1 MKIRIHGNSIRYRL
15 SKTDIT
21 NFGKAGFVEEKTE
34 FANGISFHYLL
45 EKKKDIENPEAS
57 FSGNRI
63 SIFVPEKLVAGWTT
77 NDIVGFENRMDIG
90 EGKSLWLLIEKDFVC
105 LDPALEDQSDNYPN
119 PKAVG

>member
-21 NFGKAGFVEEKTE
+21 NFGIVGFVEEKTE
-34 FANGISFHYLL
+34 FANGVSFHYRL
-45 EKKKDIENPEAS
+45 EKKKNIENPEAS

-63 SIFVPEKLVAGWTT
+63 SIFVPEKLVTGWTT
-77 NDIVGFENRMDIG
+77 NDIVGFENRMEIG
-90 EGKSLWLLIEKDFVC
+90 EGKSLLLLIEKDFVC

-119 PKAVG
+119 PKAIS